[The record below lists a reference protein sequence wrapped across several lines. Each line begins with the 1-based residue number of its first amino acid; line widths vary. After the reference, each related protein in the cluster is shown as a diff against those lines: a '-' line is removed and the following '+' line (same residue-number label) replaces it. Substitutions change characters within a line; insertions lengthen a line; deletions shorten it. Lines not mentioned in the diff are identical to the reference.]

1 MATQK
6 PWWMTNEF
14 YSQLQTDNTEDNS
27 TYWTQVAK
35 DQEKTIKDI
44 TTKDTS
50 SEGKVVDRT
59 GLEKIDDANRK
70 FATDSIIEIPTI
82 ATQPIQIPKNVKD
95 YSEKYH
101 KKFTENQNSNK
112 TVNTFLDSIKSKGLW
127 ADYSGADRSFRTK
140 GADGKTKYDWGA
152 GAMNTLGNIA
162 NYGSMAMSFIKDKE
176 TANNSVNDTATS
188 LRKTGQQALLMSGN
202 PYAMIAG
209 AVSML
214 SDKVGGTSSATKGL
228 GTGNDIGNFLASQ
241 VPFLGFAGRKMGKQF
256 ESDELKGSSMY
267 AWNSTAD
274 GLFGGSILFGRNK
287 ATNLTQT
294 NNMQRSLATN
304 ILKDAKLDFIGAQ
317 DPRYYLAAQNEL
329 NGGYDQVGVAKQ
341 GAVLQFT
348 KRTLSKY
355 KVKKHQDGGSVNIDY
370 VNSLYEQRPDLTQSQ
385 IEARNELWNTTQHTR
400 DQYNKQIDDP
410 SFLQDWE
417 PSKQSWRDYW
427 EQNQAKYQ
435 GDDDNIFNAI
445 FGGDW
450 DLTSDYFNSF
460 YFNLM
465 PNVEYNDDSELAQ
478 YYKTLNDEQIRN
490 LYRNVYR
497 IAANYRDP
505 GIYKKGGQITNSA
518 KNTTVKQT
526 PDGNYEMELE
536 KTIPFEEWVQQV
548 PADYNSETYDLELFY
563 NEAIRQAELG
573 NMEPLIQLQ
582 RWLYA
587 VTRPTEEERNFYL
600 DMQLPDE
607 NGNMYYPFHTGSVI
621 PIYDEEGRNTGEYVF
636 VKLGDENTNSEIKP
650 ELDTYYSGK
659 NGLLNT
665 HRLSYEGDRY
675 YYRLNKNQKLK
686 EGGKVNVIPEGAL
699 HKNKHNLD
707 KIDEKFDKS
716 SVTTK
721 GIPVIVESEGG
732 EVIQQAEVERQEIIF
747 RLEVTKKLEELSK
760 EGTDKAA
767 IEAGKLLVKEILYNT
782 EDNTGEML

>member
-14 YSQLQTDNTEDNS
+14 YSQLQTGNTGYS
-27 TYWTQVAK
+27 QTYWKEAEK
-35 DQEKTIKDI
+35 DQEKAIKDI
-44 TTKDTS
+44 TTRDTS

-59 GLEKIDDANRK
+59 GLETIGDANRK
-70 FATDSIIEIPTI
+70 FATDSIIRIPTI
-82 ATQPIQIPKNVKD
+82 ATQPIQIPQNIKEA
-95 YSEKYH
+95 SENYH
-101 KKFTENQNSNK
+101 KKTLEDQNTTK
-112 TVNTFLDSIKSKGLW
+112 TNILNSFLDSIKSKGLW
-127 ADYSGADRSFRTK
+127 ADYSGPDRTFRTVT
-140 GADGKTKYDWGA
+140 GEGKDKEVTYDWKA
-152 GAMNTLGNIA
+152 GIENTIGNIA

-176 TANNSVNDTATS
+176 TANNSVNDIATS
-188 LRKTGQQALLMSGN
+188 TRKTAQQALLMSGN
-202 PYAMIAG
+202 PYAMIIG
-209 AVSML
+209 AASML
-214 SDKVGGTSSATKGL
+214 SDKVGGTASATKGL
-228 GTGNDIGNFLASQ
+228 GTGSDVGNFVASY

-274 GLFGGSILFGRNK
+274 GLFGGSVLFGRDK
-287 ATNLTQT
+287 ATHLAQT
-294 NNMQRSLATN
+294 NNMQRALATN

-329 NGGYDQVGVAKQ
+329 NGGYNQVGIAKQ
-341 GAVLQFT
+341 GAILQFT
-348 KRTLSKY
+348 KRTISGRNIRKQQY
-355 KVKKHQDGGSVNIDY
+355 GG
-370 VNSLYEQRPDLTQSQ
+370 
-385 IEARNELWNTTQHTR
+385 
-400 DQYNKQIDDP
+400 
-410 SFLQDWE
+410 
-417 PSKQSWRDYW
+417 
-427 EQNQAKYQ
+427 
-435 GDDDNIFNAI
+435 
-445 FGGDW
+445 
-450 DLTSDYFNSF
+450 
-460 YFNLM
+460 
-465 PNVEYNDDSELAQ
+465 
-478 YYKTLNDEQIRN
+478 
-490 LYRNVYR
+490 
-497 IAANYRDP
+497 
-505 GIYKKGGQITNSA
+505 
-518 KNTTVKQT
+518 TVVRQT
-526 PDGNYEMELE
+526 PNGNYEMELE
-536 KTIPFEEWVQQV
+536 KTMPFEEWVQQV
-548 PADYNSETYDLELFY
+548 PADYNSKTYDLKLFY

-621 PIYDEEGRNTGEYVF
+621 PIYDEKGKNTGEYMF
-636 VKLGDENTNSEIKP
+636 VKLGDENTNPEIKS
-650 ELDTYYSGK
+650 ELDTYYSGE

-707 KIDEKFDKS
+707 KVDEKFDKS

-782 EDNTGEML
+782 KDNTGEML